1 MEWLGVGITILG
13 TAASVGGIVLYVFNG
28 TKKLIKEI
36 HATTIQTNKMIYK
49 MNETMNKMNETI
61 NKMNDMLNKMNET
74 INKMNETII
83 TMNETMKQNHRD
95 SLRLL
100 NKIVDLIDSRLP
112 AQKKAGKIKR
122 KSLKH

>member
-13 TAASVGGIVLYVFNG
+13 TAGSVGGIVLYVFNG

-49 MNETMNKMNETI
+49 MNET
-61 NKMNDMLNKMNET
+61 
-74 INKMNETII
+74 II

-112 AQKKAGKIKR
+112 AEKRAGKIKR

>member
-28 TKKLIKEI
+28 TKKLIREI
-36 HATTIQTNKMIYK
+36 HATTIQTNKMIY
-49 MNETMNKMNETI
+49 
-61 NKMNDMLNKMNET
+61 KMNET

>member
-13 TAASVGGIVLYVFNG
+13 TAGSVGGIVLYVFNG

-36 HATTIQTNKMIYK
+36 HTTTVQTNKMIYK
-49 MNETMNKMNETI
+49 MNETI
-61 NKMNDMLNKMNET
+61 NK
-74 INKMNETII
+74 
-83 TMNETMKQNHRD
+83 MNETMKQNHRD
-95 SLRLL
+95 SIRLL

-112 AQKKAGKIKR
+112 AEKRAGKIMR

>member
-28 TKKLIKEI
+28 TKKLIREI

-49 MNETMNKMNETI
+49 MNETM
-61 NKMNDMLNKMNET
+61 NKMNET

-112 AQKKAGKIKR
+112 AEKRAGKIKR

>member
-36 HATTIQTNKMIYK
+36 HATTVQTNKIIY
-49 MNETMNKMNETI
+49 KMNETI
-61 NKMNDMLNKMNET
+61 NK
-74 INKMNETII
+74 
-83 TMNETMKQNHRD
+83 MNETMKQNHRD

-112 AQKKAGKIKR
+112 AEKSAGKIKR

>member
-28 TKKLIKEI
+28 TKKLIREI
-36 HATTIQTNKMIYK
+36 HATTIQTNKMMYK
-49 MNETMNKMNETI
+49 MNETM
-61 NKMNDMLNKMNET
+61 NKMNET

>member
-28 TKKLIKEI
+28 TKKLIREI

-49 MNETMNKMNETI
+49 MNETM
-61 NKMNDMLNKMNET
+61 NKMNET

>member
-61 NKMNDMLNKMNET
+61 NKMND
-74 INKMNETII
+74 
-83 TMNETMKQNHRD
+83 TMKQNHRD

>member
-36 HATTIQTNKMIYK
+36 HTTTVQTNKMIYK
-49 MNETMNKMNETI
+49 MNETI
-61 NKMNDMLNKMNET
+61 
-74 INKMNETII
+74 
-83 TMNETMKQNHRD
+83 KQNHRD
-95 SLRLL
+95 SIRLL

-112 AQKKAGKIKR
+112 AEKRAGKIMR

>member
-28 TKKLIKEI
+28 TKKLIREI
-36 HATTIQTNKMIYK
+36 HATTIQTNKMIY
-49 MNETMNKMNETI
+49 KMNETI

>member
-36 HATTIQTNKMIYK
+36 HATTIQTNKMMYK

-61 NKMNDMLNKMNET
+61 NKMNDMLNK
-74 INKMNETII
+74 
-83 TMNETMKQNHRD
+83 MNETMKQNHRD

-112 AQKKAGKIKR
+112 AEKRAGKIKR

>member
-13 TAASVGGIVLYVFNG
+13 TAGSVGGIVLYVFNG

-36 HATTIQTNKMIYK
+36 HATTIQTNKMMYK
-49 MNETMNKMNETI
+49 MNETM
-61 NKMNDMLNKMNET
+61 NKMNET

>member
-61 NKMNDMLNKMNET
+61 NKMN
-74 INKMNETII
+74 
-83 TMNETMKQNHRD
+83 ETMKQNHRD

>member
-13 TAASVGGIVLYVFNG
+13 TAGSVGGIVLYVFNG

-49 MNETMNKMNETI
+49 MNETM
-61 NKMNDMLNKMNET
+61 
-74 INKMNETII
+74 
-83 TMNETMKQNHRD
+83 KQNHRD

-112 AQKKAGKIKR
+112 AEKRAGKIKR

>member
-36 HATTIQTNKMIYK
+36 HATTIQTNKMMYK

-61 NKMNDMLNKMNET
+61 NK
-74 INKMNETII
+74 
-83 TMNETMKQNHRD
+83 MNETMKQNHRD

-112 AQKKAGKIKR
+112 AEKRAGKIKR